1 MSFAVAVRSSRWRFE
16 RQSVRRTWQSDEASA
31 QARTALVPPWVPPPT
46 ARMRTLPQSPRYVCN
61 HFLAFCLF
69 PLPQSSFDAMHLPT
83 PKLKALAAATVAVV
97 FPAFFSIAIWRLKP
111 LTSPELVFAAKGWH
125 TLAASQHFPQQ
136 NRSSPSM
143 PLSSPS
149 WPTEPK
155 DNSKPFPT
163 HPLSEDLPQM
173 VQGVFSDQ
181 IDLQIQATTRFRK
194 LLSKERN
201 PPIEEVIKTG
211 VVSRFVE
218 FLRSPH
224 TLVQFEAAWALTNIA
239 SGSAAQTQVV
249 IEAGA
254 VPIFVELLASPEP
267 DVREQAVWALGNI
280 AGDSPQ
286 CRDYVLSCGALKPLL
301 ALLGDSRKLSMLRNA
316 TWTLSNFCRGKTPQ
330 PDWNTIAPALPVLSK
345 LVYSL
350 DDEVLIDACWAI
362 SYLSDGSNDKI
373 QAVIEA
379 GIPRRLVELLMHAS
393 TSVQTPALRSV
404 GNIVT
409 GDDVQTQVII
419 NCGALPCLLSLLSS
433 NKDGIRKEACWTISN
448 ITAGNSTQIQAVVD
462 ANIIPPL
469 IHLLSNGDLK
479 TRKEACWAISNA
491 TSGGLQKPDQIRYL
505 VAQGCIKPLCD
516 LLGCPDNKIIQV
528 ALDGLE
534 NILKVGDL
542 DKQAAGDAPDAIN
555 RYALFIEEC
564 GGMEKI
570 HECQT
575 NANEEIYMKAY
586 NIIEKYFSD
595 EDENADDGMA
605 QAQGPNGTFGF
616 GAGANGGQGGAAPF
630 NFSNTNENESM
641 EM

>member
-1 MSFAVAVRSSRWRFE
+1 
-16 RQSVRRTWQSDEASA
+16 
-31 QARTALVPPWVPPPT
+31 
-46 ARMRTLPQSPRYVCN
+46 
-61 HFLAFCLF
+61 
-69 PLPQSSFDAMHLPT
+69 
-83 PKLKALAAATVAVV
+83 
-97 FPAFFSIAIWRLKP
+97 
-111 LTSPELVFAAKGWH
+111 
-125 TLAASQHFPQQ
+125 
-136 NRSSPSM
+136 
-143 PLSSPS
+143 
-149 WPTEPK
+149 
-155 DNSKPFPT
+155 
-163 HPLSEDLPQM
+163 M
-173 VQGVFSDQ
+173 VQGVFSDH
-181 IDLQIQATTRFRK
+181 IDAQIQATTKFRK

-201 PPIEEVIKTG
+201 PPIEKVIATG

-239 SGSAAQTQVV
+239 SGSSEQTKVV

-254 VPIFVELLASPEP
+254 VPIFVELLSSHEP

-280 AGDSPQ
+280 AGDSPG
-286 CRDYVLSCGALKPLL
+286 CRDFVLGAGALRPLL

-330 PDWNTIAPALPVLSK
+330 PDWATVSVVCKQLARSYSDVPFLSTQISPALPVLAK

-419 NCGALPCLLSLLSS
+419 NCGALPALLSMLSS
-433 NKDGIRKEACWTISN
+433 SKDGIRKEACWTISN
-448 ITAGNSTQIQAVVD
+448 ITAGNSNQIQAVID

-469 IHLLSNGDLK
+469 INLLSNGDFK

-491 TSGGLQKPDQIRYL
+491 TSGGLQRPDQIRYL
-505 VAQGCIKPLCD
+505 VQQGAIRPLCD

-534 NILKVGDL
+534 NILKVGEM
-542 DKQAAGDAPDAIN
+542 DKEASENPAERGIN
-555 RYALFIEEC
+555 RYALFIEEA

-570 HECQT
+570 HESQN

-586 NIIEKYFSD
+586 HIIEKYFSD
-595 EDENADDGMA
+595 EDEAGGDINELAP
-605 QAQGPNGTFGF
+605 QPQGEDNTFGF
-616 GAGANGGQGGAAPF
+616 GTNVQQGNFSFANGSEA
-630 NFSNTNENESM
+630 M
-641 EM
+641 DM

>member
-1 MSFAVAVRSSRWRFE
+1 
-16 RQSVRRTWQSDEASA
+16 
-31 QARTALVPPWVPPPT
+31 
-46 ARMRTLPQSPRYVCN
+46 
-61 HFLAFCLF
+61 
-69 PLPQSSFDAMHLPT
+69 
-83 PKLKALAAATVAVV
+83 
-97 FPAFFSIAIWRLKP
+97 
-111 LTSPELVFAAKGWH
+111 
-125 TLAASQHFPQQ
+125 
-136 NRSSPSM
+136 
-143 PLSSPS
+143 
-149 WPTEPK
+149 
-155 DNSKPFPT
+155 
-163 HPLSEDLPQM
+163 M

-181 IDLQIQATTRFRK
+181 IDLQIQATTKFRK

-211 VVSRFVE
+211 VVTRFVE

-280 AGDSPQ
+280 AGDSPS

-301 ALLGDSRKLSMLRNA
+301 TLLGDSRKLSMLRNA

-330 PDWNTIAPALPVLSK
+330 PDWVTVSANTAQGSHGIEERHANTAKIAPALPVLAK

-409 GDDVQTQVII
+409 GDDVQTQVVI
-419 NCGALPCLLSLLSS
+419 NCGALSHLLSLLSS

-448 ITAGNSTQIQAVVD
+448 VTAGNSQQIQAVID

-491 TSGGLQKPDQIRYL
+491 TSGGLQKPEQIRYL
-505 VAQGCIKPLCD
+505 VSQGCIKPLCD
-516 LLGCPDNKIIQV
+516 LLACPDNKIIQV

-542 DKQAAGDAPDAIN
+542 DKQAAGDGPDSIN

-570 HECQT
+570 HDCQT
-575 NANEEIYMKAY
+575 NANEEIYMKSY

-595 EDENADDGMA
+595 EDENADDGMNA
-605 QAQGPNGTFGF
+605 QTTANGTFGF
-616 GAGANGGQGGAAPF
+616 GTQGASSQGGFNFANGA
-630 NFSNTNENESM
+630 ESM
-641 EM
+641 DM

>member
-1 MSFAVAVRSSRWRFE
+1 VIA
-16 RQSVRRTWQSDEASA
+16 DE
-31 QARTALVPPWVPPPT
+31 P
-46 ARMRTLPQSPRYVCN
+46 
-61 HFLAFCLF
+61 
-69 PLPQSSFDAMHLPT
+69 
-83 PKLKALAAATVAVV
+83 
-97 FPAFFSIAIWRLKP
+97 
-111 LTSPELVFAAKGWH
+111 
-125 TLAASQHFPQQ
+125 
-136 NRSSPSM
+136 
-143 PLSSPS
+143 
-149 WPTEPK
+149 
-155 DNSKPFPT
+155 
-163 HPLSEDLPQM
+163 
-173 VQGVFSDQ
+173 
-181 IDLQIQATTRFRK
+181 QIQ
-194 LLSKERN
+194 
-201 PPIEEVIKTG
+201 
-211 VVSRFVE
+211 
-218 FLRSPH
+218 
-224 TLVQFEAAWALTNIA
+224 
-239 SGSAAQTQVV
+239 
-249 IEAGA
+249 
-254 VPIFVELLASPEP
+254 
-267 DVREQAVWALGNI
+267 
-280 AGDSPQ
+280 
-286 CRDYVLSCGALKPLL
+286 
-301 ALLGDSRKLSMLRNA
+301 
-316 TWTLSNFCRGKTPQ
+316 
-330 PDWNTIAPALPVLSK
+330 PALPILAK

-448 ITAGNSTQIQAVVD
+448 ITAGNSAQIQSVID

-469 IHLLSNGDLK
+469 IHLLINGDLK

-491 TSGGLQKPDQIRYL
+491 TSGGLQKPEQIRYL
-505 VAQGCIKPLCD
+505 VVQGCIRPLCD

-542 DKQAAGDAPDAIN
+542 DKQAAGEGTDSVN

-570 HECQT
+570 HDCQG

-595 EDENADDGMA
+595 EEENADEAMG
-605 QAQGPNGTFGF
+605 QNQQFGF
-616 GAGANGGQGGAAPF
+616 GSANGAQQGGFNFGANGA
-630 NFSNTNENESM
+630 ESM
-641 EM
+641 DM

>member
-1 MSFAVAVRSSRWRFE
+1 MAERYIPEHRRSNFKAKGTFKQDE
-16 RQSVRRTWQSDEASA
+16 LRRRREEQQVEIRKQKRDENLAKRRNLNLNS
-31 QARTALVPPWVPPPT
+31 PPPG
-46 ARMRTLPQSPRYVCN
+46 AGVDSDDESAGLESQLN
-61 HFLAFCLF
+61 E
-69 PLPQSSFDAMHLPT
+69 
-83 PKLKALAAATVAVV
+83 
-97 FPAFFSIAIWRLKP
+97 
-111 LTSPELVFAAKGWH
+111 EL
-125 TLAASQHFPQQ
+125 
-136 NRSSPSM
+136 PSM
-143 PLSSPS
+143 I
-149 WPTEPK
+149 E
-155 DNSKPFPT
+155 
-163 HPLSEDLPQM
+163 
-173 VQGVFSDQ
+173 GVFSES
-181 IDLQIQATTRFRK
+181 IDAQIQATTKFRK

-201 PPIEEVIKTG
+201 PPIEKVIECG
-211 VVSRFVE
+211 VVTRFVE

-239 SGSAAQTQVV
+239 SGSATQTQVV

-254 VPIFVELLASPEP
+254 VPIFVELLSSHEP

-280 AGDSPQ
+280 AGDSPS
-286 CRDYVLSCGALKPLL
+286 CRDFVLGSGALPPLL
-301 ALLGDSRKLSMLRNA
+301 ALLNDSRKLSMLRNA

-330 PDWNTIAPALPVLSK
+330 PDWQAILPALPVLAK

-373 QAVIEA
+373 QAVIDA
-379 GIPRRLVELLMHAS
+379 GIPRRLVELLMHNS

-419 NCGALPCLLSLLSS
+419 NCGALPALLALLGSS
-433 NKDGIRKEACWTISN
+433 KDGIRKEACWTISN
-448 ITAGNSTQIQAVVD
+448 ITAGNSTQIQAVID

-469 IHLLSNGDLK
+469 IHLLANGDVK

-505 VAQGCIKPLCD
+505 VQQGCIKPLCD
-516 LLGCPDNKIIQV
+516 LLACMDNKIIQV

-534 NILKVGDL
+534 NILKVGEM
-542 DKQAAGDAPDAIN
+542 DKPTTQQN
-555 RYALFIEEC
+555 VNLYAMYIEEA

-570 HECQT
+570 HQAQS

-595 EDENADDGMA
+595 EEDETAEI
-605 QAQGPNGTFGF
+605 QGIAPQQQSGETFSF
-616 GAGANGGQGGAAPF
+616 GATQSGSFNFANANGADQ
-630 NFSNTNENESM
+630 M
-641 EM
+641 DM

>member
-1 MSFAVAVRSSRWRFE
+1 MAE
-16 RQSVRRTWQSDEASA
+16 RYIPEHRRTQFKAKNSFKPDELRRRREEQQVEIRRQKREENLAKRRGVQRGNGEIGIGGEADSDDEAGTIESELS
-31 QARTALVPPWVPPPT
+31 TE
-46 ARMRTLPQSPRYVCN
+46 LP
-61 HFLAFCLF
+61 
-69 PLPQSSFDAMHLPT
+69 
-83 PKLKALAAATVAVV
+83 
-97 FPAFFSIAIWRLKP
+97 
-111 LTSPELVFAAKGWH
+111 E
-125 TLAASQHFPQQ
+125 
-136 NRSSPSM
+136 
-143 PLSSPS
+143 
-149 WPTEPK
+149 
-155 DNSKPFPT
+155 
-163 HPLSEDLPQM
+163 M
-173 VQGVFSDQ
+173 VKGVFSDQ
-181 IDLQIQATTRFRK
+181 IDAQIQATTKFRK

-201 PPIEEVIKTG
+201 PPIEKVIETG

-239 SGSAAQTQVV
+239 SGSAQQTQVV

-254 VPIFVELLASPEP
+254 VPIFVELLSSHEP

-280 AGDSPQ
+280 AGDSPA
-286 CRDYVLSCGALKPLL
+286 CRDYVLSQGALKPLL
-301 ALLGDSRKLSMLRNA
+301 NLIADGRKLSMLRNA

-330 PDWNTIAPALPVLSK
+330 PDWNTIQPALPVLAK
-345 LVYSL
+345 LVYML

-362 SYLSDGSNDKI
+362 SYLSDGANDKI

-419 NCGALPCLLSLLSS
+419 NCGALTALLSLLSS
-433 NKDGIRKEACWTISN
+433 QKDGIRKEACWTISN

-469 IHLLSNGDLK
+469 IHLLSNGDFK

-505 VAQGCIKPLCD
+505 VSQGCIKPLCD
-516 LLGCPDNKIIQV
+516 LLACPDNKIIQV

-534 NILKVGDL
+534 NILKVGEM
-542 DKQAAGDAPDAIN
+542 DKEAADNRSTEGQVN
-555 RYALFIEEC
+555 RYALFIEEA

-570 HECQT
+570 HDCQN

-586 NIIEKYFSD
+586 NIIERYFSD
-595 EDENADDGMA
+595 EED
-605 QAQGPNGTFGF
+605 
-616 GAGANGGQGGAAPF
+616 AGADIEELAPQANATGFTLGSNQPQGQF
-630 NFSNTNENESM
+630 NFANGNDTM
-641 EM
+641 DM

>member
-1 MSFAVAVRSSRWRFE
+1 MF
-16 RQSVRRTWQSDEASA
+16 
-31 QARTALVPPWVPPPT
+31 
-46 ARMRTLPQSPRYVCN
+46 
-61 HFLAFCLF
+61 
-69 PLPQSSFDAMHLPT
+69 
-83 PKLKALAAATVAVV
+83 
-97 FPAFFSIAIWRLKP
+97 
-111 LTSPELVFAAKGWH
+111 LTSR
-125 TLAASQHFPQQ
+125 Q
-136 NRSSPSM
+136 
-143 PLSSPS
+143 
-149 WPTEPK
+149 
-155 DNSKPFPT
+155 
-163 HPLSEDLPQM
+163 
-173 VQGVFSDQ
+173 
-181 IDLQIQATTRFRK
+181 
-194 LLSKERN
+194 
-201 PPIEEVIKTG
+201 
-211 VVSRFVE
+211 
-218 FLRSPH
+218 
-224 TLVQFEAAWALTNIA
+224 
-239 SGSAAQTQVV
+239 
-249 IEAGA
+249 
-254 VPIFVELLASPEP
+254 
-267 DVREQAVWALGNI
+267 
-280 AGDSPQ
+280 
-286 CRDYVLSCGALKPLL
+286 
-301 ALLGDSRKLSMLRNA
+301 
-316 TWTLSNFCRGKTPQ
+316 
-330 PDWNTIAPALPVLSK
+330 IAPALPVLAK

-448 ITAGNSTQIQAVVD
+448 ITAGNSQQIQAVID

-491 TSGGLQKPDQIRYL
+491 TSGGLQKPEQIRYL

-516 LLGCPDNKIIQV
+516 LLSCPDNKIIQV

-542 DKQAAGDAPDAIN
+542 DKQAAGEGPESIN

-570 HECQT
+570 HDCQT
-575 NANEEIYMKAY
+575 NANEEIYMKSY

-595 EDENADDGMA
+595 EDEQADDSMA
-605 QAQGPNGTFGF
+605 TGPQGPNGTYGF
-616 GAGANGGQGGAAPF
+616 GAPNGAAQQGGFNFGNGGD
-630 NFSNTNENESM
+630 SM
-641 EM
+641 DM